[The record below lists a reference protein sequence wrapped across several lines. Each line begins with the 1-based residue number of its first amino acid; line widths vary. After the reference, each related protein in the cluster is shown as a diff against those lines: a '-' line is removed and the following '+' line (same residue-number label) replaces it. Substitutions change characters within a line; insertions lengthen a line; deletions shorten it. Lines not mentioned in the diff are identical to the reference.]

1 MDEKIICP
9 ICGLECKSDITLKN
23 HVLKMQ
29 DDQHIKLAYIYQT
42 LKCKCKEIIP
52 YYQQYNSIF
61 NHDKEYIIDAIQKD
75 IQRKKEEPK

>member
-42 LKCKCKEIIP
+42 LKFKCKENQILRNIKTSRLTLKAHLKYIRII
-52 YYQQYNSIF
+52 S
-61 NHDKEYIIDAIQKD
+61 
-75 IQRKKEEPK
+75 RRR